1 MAGTGPL
8 QGIRILDLSIAA
20 TGPLA
25 CSLLADQ
32 GADVIKVERPG
43 IGDIGRWV
51 GVSVN
56 GMSALYAACNRG
68 KRCIAVDVHTDD
80 GPRHRAPARR
90 RTPTCSCRTS
100 GPARSTATA
109 SATTTCAPVTTT
121 SSTCRSPASGRPA
134 RTPGKSA
141 YDTVIQAYGGFGANQ
156 ADPADGIPV
165 FLRQTAADKVTA
177 FTAAQAITA
186 ALLARERGHGGQHV
200 ELSMLDA
207 VVSFLW
213 ADAAGNEVLMDS
225 DGTRP
230 SSFVA
235 TFRPFRFLDGFGI
248 ATPDE
253 RPRLR
258 RHHAR
263 VRHRGRRRPAGRHD
277 RRAGPARRHRRARMM
292 NQCYEVAATLT
303 TDEAMARLN
312 AQRVPCGV
320 VLSAAE
326 LVDDEHAQAIGLFVE
341 RDHAVVGRLRLPRHP
356 ILFAGRR
363 PSSVTGAPA
372 LGEHTDEILA
382 EIGLRRPH
390 RRLAR
395 RRRRGLERS
404 GKDRGSIPASDSRSG
419 GSRCRRVRC
428 SKTRWRSSRGS
439 GPGWVAASR
448 SRSPA
453 RAPTWCSPLVARS
466 AATPS
471 PRKSATSDGSRW

>member
-1 MAGTGPL
+1 MSGTGPL

-32 GADVIKVERPG
+32 GAEVIKVERPG

-68 KRCIAVDVHTDD
+68 KRCIAVDVQTDEGRD
-80 GPRHRAPARR
+80 IVRRLAQDADEFVQNFRPGTLDRHGLGYNDLRAGHDDLIYVSLSGFGATGPYA
-90 RTPTCSCRTS
+90 
-100 GPARSTATA
+100 
-109 SATTTCAPVTTT
+109 
-121 SSTCRSPASGRPA
+121 
-134 RTPGKSA
+134 GKSA

-225 DGTRP
+225 DGSRP

-235 TFRPFRFLDGFGI
+235 TFRPFKFLDGFGI
-248 ATPDE
+248 ATPTSDHDFVGIMRAFDIEGAEDPRVATIAE
-253 RPRLR
+253 RNQ
-258 RHHAR
+258 H
-263 VRHRGRRRPAGRHD
+263 GEITT
-277 RRAGPARRHRRARMM
+277 RMM
-292 NQCYEVAATLT
+292 SECYEVAATLT

-341 RDHAVVGRLRLPRHP
+341 REHNVVGRLRLPRHP
-356 ILFAGRR
+356 ILFAGT
-363 PSSVTGAPA
+363 PAELGTGAPG
-372 LGEHTDEILA
+372 LGEHTDEVLA
-382 EIGLRRPH
+382 EIGL
-390 RRLAR
+390 
-395 RRRRGLERS
+395 G
-404 GKDRGSIPASDSRSG
+404 DRATDLRAAG
-419 GSRCRRVRC
+419 V
-428 SKTRWRSSRGS
+428 
-439 GPGWVAASR
+439 VA
-448 SRSPA
+448 
-453 RAPTWCSPLVARS
+453 
-466 AATPS
+466 
-471 PRKSATSDGSRW
+471 

>member
-1 MAGTGPL
+1 MTGAGPL

-25 CSLLADQ
+25 CALLADQ

-43 IGDIGRWV
+43 LGDIGRWV

-68 KRCIAVDVHTDD
+68 KRCIAVDIHSDD
-80 GPRHRAPARR
+80 GQAIVGRLAADSDVFVQNFRPGTLERHGLGYDDLREGHEDLVYV
-90 RTPTCSCRTS
+90 SLS
-100 GPARSTATA
+100 GFGSVGPYA
-109 SATTTCAPVTTT
+109 
-121 SSTCRSPASGRPA
+121 
-134 RTPGKSA
+134 GKSA

-156 ADPADGIPV
+156 ADPADGNPV

-225 DGTRP
+225 DGSRP

-235 TFRPFRFLDGFGI
+235 TFRPFRFADGWGI
-248 ATPDE
+248 ATPTSDHDFVGIMRAFGIEGADDPRVATIAE
-253 RPRLR
+253 RVQ
-258 RHHAR
+258 HADMT
-263 VRHRGRRRPAGRHD
+263 AS
-277 RRAGPARRHRRARMM
+277 MM

-320 VLSAAE
+320 VLSPAE
-326 LVDDEHAQAIGLFVE
+326 LVGDEHAQAIGLFVE
-341 RDHAVVGRLRLPRHP
+341 RDHPVVGHLRLPRHP
-356 ILFAGRR
+356 ILFGETPAELAG
-363 PSSVTGAPA
+363 GAPT
-372 LGEHTDEILA
+372 LGEHTEEILG
-382 EIGLRRPH
+382 EIGWRDRVDELR
-390 RRLAR
+390 
-395 RRRRGLERS
+395 
-404 GKDRGSIPASDSRSG
+404 
-419 GSRCRRVRC
+419 
-428 SKTRWRSSRGS
+428 
-439 GPGWVAASR
+439 AAGVIS
-448 SRSPA
+448 
-453 RAPTWCSPLVARS
+453 
-466 AATPS
+466 
-471 PRKSATSDGSRW
+471 

>member
-32 GADVIKVERPG
+32 GAEVIKVERPG

-68 KRCIAVDVHTDD
+68 KRCIAVDVQTDD
-80 GPRHRAPARR
+80 GRDIVRRLAQDADVFVQNFRPGTLDRHGLGYDDLRVGHDDLVYV
-90 RTPTCSCRTS
+90 SLS
-100 GPARSTATA
+100 GFGAVGPYAD
-109 SATTTCAPVTTT
+109 
-121 SSTCRSPASGRPA
+121 
-134 RTPGKSA
+134 KSA

-230 SSFVA
+230 SSFVS
-235 TFRPFRFLDGFGI
+235 TFRPFRFRDGFGI
-248 ATPDE
+248 ATPTSDGDFVGIMRAFAIEGAEDPRVATIAE
-253 RPRLR
+253 RVKHGDL
-258 RHHAR
+258 
-263 VRHRGRRRPAGRHD
+263 VST
-277 RRAGPARRHRRARMM
+277 MM
-292 NQCYEVAATLT
+292 NQCYEVATTLT
-303 TDEAMARLN
+303 TGVAMARLN

-356 ILFAGRR
+356 ILFAGT
-363 PSSVTGAPA
+363 PAELGTGAPA

-382 EIGLRRPH
+382 EIGL
-390 RRLAR
+390 
-395 RRRRGLERS
+395 
-404 GKDRGSIPASDSRSG
+404 D
-419 GSRCRRVRC
+419 
-428 SKTRWRSSRGS
+428 TRTDALRAAGV
-439 GPGWVAASR
+439 VA
-448 SRSPA
+448 
-453 RAPTWCSPLVARS
+453 
-466 AATPS
+466 
-471 PRKSATSDGSRW
+471 